1 MKSFSTKESFKALK
15 SWPEYGIESKKFSVN
30 GKDTGLQAIYRQG
43 KFVKMLTQSYEI
55 LPNEDVIKITDNIAS
70 KISLDGQH
78 AKPMKVDKHDWY
90 KSTADHMVT
99 NPEGTQACMMY
110 LFPKSYDV
118 GGKDINI
125 GFVARNSIDGKWAF
139 SASVL
144 SYRTFCSNMMMHIS
158 RSSFLGIG
166 TAKYGGIKNTQ
177 KLEDMNTLSVQ
188 ALSSV
193 SKRHTK
199 SLTENDLDNVKVS
212 IESVIKA
219 GIKTIEKYRDLT
231 KLKVNQDIA
240 NAIMNKMPKSVTN
253 DIDWLDIDKN
263 NKITFDKK
271 TTQWKAFNDLT
282 ENLTHKS
289 TNFRKTL
296 TCMQRTDSIFGT
308 GVN

>member
-1 MKSFSTKESFKALK
+1 MKTHPTKETFKPFNK
-15 SWPEYGIESKKFSVN
+15 WPEYGIESKKFSVN
-30 GKDTGLQAIYRQG
+30 GADTGLQAIYREG
-43 KFVKMLTQSYEI
+43 KFVKMLSQNYEI
-55 LPNEDVIKITDNIAS
+55 LPNEDVIKITDDIAS

-90 KSTADHMVT
+90 KSSADHMVT
-99 NPEGTQACMMY
+99 NAEGTQACMMY
-110 LFPKSYDV
+110 LFPKGYDV
-118 GGKDINI
+118 GGKTINI

-193 SKRHTK
+193 SRRHTK
-199 SLTENDLDNVKVS
+199 SLTENDLDSVKVS
-212 IESVIKA
+212 IEQVINA
-219 GIKTIEKYRDLT
+219 GIKTIEKYRDMT

-240 NAIMNKMPKSVTN
+240 NAIMNRMPKSVTKE
-253 DIDWLDIDKN
+253 IDWLDIDKN

-289 TNFRKTL
+289 TNFRRTL

-308 GVN
+308 GLI